1 MSDDG
6 YKVIS
11 VEDDPKL
18 LQEALDRISEDEGV
32 LVNVLWQ
39 PSREV
44 TVDGVTKQASSG
56 FVVIADFGLEQP
68 EPHH

>member
-18 LQEALDRISEDEGV
+18 LQEALDQISEDEGV
-32 LVNVLWQ
+32 VVSALWQ
-39 PSREV
+39 PARQV
-44 TVDGVTKQASSG
+44 TLSGTTKSVNSG
-56 FVVIADFGLEQP
+56 YVIIADFGLEDP
-68 EPHH
+68 EPRH

>member
-6 YKVIS
+6 YKVIW

-18 LQEALDRISEDEGV
+18 LQEALDQVSEDEGV
-32 LVNVLWQ
+32 VVSALWQ

-44 TVDGVTKQASSG
+44 TVGGVSKQVSSG
-56 FVVIADFGLEQP
+56 FVVIADFGLEP
-68 EPHH
+68 PDSHH

>member
-18 LQEALDRISEDEGV
+18 LQEALDQISEDEGV
-32 LVNVLWQ
+32 VVNVLWQ
-39 PSREV
+39 PARQV
-44 TVDGVTKQASSG
+44 TLSGTSKAVNSGYVIIVDY
-56 FVVIADFGLEQP
+56 GLEDP
-68 EPHH
+68 EPRH

>member
-18 LQEALDRISEDEGV
+18 LQEALDQVSEDQGV
-32 LVNVLWQ
+32 VVNVLWL

-44 TVDGVTKQASSG
+44 SVGGEVKKASSG
-56 FVVIADFGLEQP
+56 YVVIADYGLE
-68 EPHH
+68 EPDPRH

>member
-18 LQEALDRISEDEGV
+18 LQEALDQVSEDEGV
-32 LVNVLWQ
+32 VVSVLWQ

-44 TVDGVTKQASSG
+44 RVGGVTKQASSG
-56 FVVIADFGLEQP
+56 YTIIVDFGLEQP
-68 EPHH
+68 DSHH

>member
-18 LQEALDRISEDEGV
+18 LQEALDQVSEDEGV
-32 LVNVLWQ
+32 VVNVLWQ

-44 TVDGVTKQASSG
+44 TVGGVSKQAGSG
-56 FVVIADFGLEQP
+56 FVIIVDFGLEQP
-68 EPHH
+68 DSHH

>member
-18 LQEALDRISEDEGV
+18 LQEALDRLSDDEGV
-32 LVNVLWQ
+32 VVNVLWQ
-39 PSREV
+39 PTRRTVVAGETKEV
-44 TVDGVTKQASSG
+44 ESGYTVIV
-56 FVVIADFGLEQP
+56 DFGLEEP
-68 EPHH
+68 EARH

>member
-18 LQEALDRISEDEGV
+18 LQEALDRVSDDQGV
-32 LVNVLWQ
+32 VVNVLWQ
-39 PSREV
+39 PSRQTVVAGETKEV
-44 TVDGVTKQASSG
+44 GSGYTVV
-56 FVVIADFGLEQP
+56 ADFGLE
-68 EPHH
+68 EPDPRH

>member
-18 LQEALDRISEDEGV
+18 LQEALDQLSEDQGV
-32 LVNVLWQ
+32 AVNILWQ
-39 PSREV
+39 PARQV
-44 TVDGVTKQASSG
+44 TVGGETKTANSG
-56 FVVIADFGLEQP
+56 YVIIADYGLE
-68 EPHH
+68 EPDPRH

>member
-18 LQEALDRISEDEGV
+18 LQEALDQISEDQGV
-32 LVNVLWQ
+32 VVNVHWLPARQ
-39 PSREV
+39 V
-44 TVDGVTKQASSG
+44 TVDGETRPANSG
-56 FVVIADFGLEQP
+56 FVIIADYGLE
-68 EPHH
+68 EPDPRH